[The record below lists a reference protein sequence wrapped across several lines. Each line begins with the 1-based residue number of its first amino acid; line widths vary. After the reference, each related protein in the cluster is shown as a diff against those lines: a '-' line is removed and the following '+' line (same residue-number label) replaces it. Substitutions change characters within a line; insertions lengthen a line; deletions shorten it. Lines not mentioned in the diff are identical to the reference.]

1 MNRPRLSPHMR
12 RPFPNQASSL
22 LLALAL
28 LAVVPSVR
36 AAETA
41 ANLQALLQE
50 IQAAPRTVKF
60 EAHARRILEMARSH
74 PQDPAG
80 ADALIWVVTNDADG
94 SEIMEQALELLQRDQ
109 AQSPKLGAIFR
120 PLAELPPT
128 VAVEKLLRAIV
139 GKNPDAGLQSEA
151 TFYLAHTLNQQFQL
165 WVKWQQSK
173 EAVDREALELV
184 NGKELIA
191 KIKSTAPAKL
201 SAEAEKLYEQFIT
214 TAASDKGGR
223 RSPVE
228 MAKREF
234 YDLRYLSVGKVAPET
249 EGEDVEG
256 KKLKL
261 SDYRGKVT
269 AIVFWGDW

>member
-1 MNRPRLSPHMR
+1 MR
-12 RPFPNQASSL
+12 RPFHKQALSL
-22 LLALAL
+22 LLLLEL
-28 LAVVPSVR
+28 LAVVPVAC

-41 ANLQALLQE
+41 VNLQALLQE

-60 EAHARRILEMARSH
+60 EAQAVRILEMARSH

-80 ADALIWVVTNDADG
+80 AEALLWVVTNDADG
-94 SEIMEQALELLQRDQ
+94 SELVEQALGLLQRDQ
-109 AQSPKLGAIFR
+109 AQSPKLGTIFR
-120 PLAELPPT
+120 PLADLPPT
-128 VAVEKLLRAIV
+128 VAVEKLLRAIM
-139 GKNPDAGLQSEA
+139 GKNPDAVLQTEA

-191 KIKSTAPAKL
+191 KIKSTAPEKL

-214 TAASDKGGR
+214 AAGSGKGGR

-228 MAKREF
+228 MAKREL

-249 EGEDVEG
+249 EGEDVDG
-256 KKLKL
+256 QKLKL

>member
-1 MNRPRLSPHMR
+1 MPRRLLNLTAP
-12 RPFPNQASSL
+12 PLL
-22 LLALAL
+22 LLALLTFA
-28 LAVVPSVR
+28 PMVR

-50 IQAAPRTVKF
+50 IQAAPNAAKF
-60 EAHARRILEMARSH
+60 EAHAGRILEMARRQ
-74 PQDPAG
+74 PQDAAG
-80 ADALIWVVTNDADG
+80 ADALLWIVTNDSDG
-94 SEIMEQALELLQRDQ
+94 TEILAQALGLLQRDH
-109 AQSPKLGAIFR
+109 AQSPKFGALFR
-120 PLAELPPT
+120 PLADVPPT

-139 GKNPDAGLQSEA
+139 EKNPDAGLQTEA
-151 TFYLAHTLNQQFQL
+151 TFHLARTLNHQFQL

-191 KIKSTAPAKL
+191 KIKTASPEKV
-201 SAEAEKLYEQFIT
+201 SAEAEMYYDKFIAA
-214 TAASDKGGR
+214 AASGKGGR

-228 MAKREF
+228 MAKREL

-249 EGEDVEG
+249 EGEDVDG
-256 KKLKL
+256 QKLKL